1 MLDLLD
7 VRPSELMRGWRCA
20 LLFGLLLLPGLGLH
34 AEQDVSASDSARRG
48 RTQFAQSCG
57 FCHGADANGGS
68 EGPNLMR
75 SAIVRHDENG
85 NRIAP
90 VIRDGRPGKG
100 MPPVPLSDSQIAE
113 IVAFLHRRLEESDL
127 RSPANPREYD
137 LKTLVT
143 GDAAAGK
150 AFFYGSGECSKCH
163 SPSGDLAGIAK
174 KYTPTDLQ
182 AQFLYPSD
190 VKKTANIT
198 TSSGERFAGTL
209 FYEDAFNIAIK
220 DEAGWYH
227 SWPRSEVK
235 VEIRDPLAAHLELL
249 HKYSEADVHNLF
261 AYLETLK

>member
-1 MLDLLD
+1 MRVCSYAFVFGISMLAPFDSHGQEA
-7 VRPSELMRGWRCA
+7 VAP
-20 LLFGLLLLPGLGLH
+20 
-34 AEQDVSASDSARRG
+34 SDSAKRG
-48 RTQFAQSCG
+48 RAQFAQSCG

-85 NRIAP
+85 NLIAP

-100 MPPVPLSDSQIAE
+100 MPPVPLSDSQISE

-137 LKTLVT
+137 LKTLFT
-143 GDAAAGK
+143 GDPATGK
-150 AFFYGSGECSKCH
+150 AFFYGAGGCSKCH
-163 SPSGDLAGIAK
+163 SPSGDLAGVAK

-190 VKKTANIT
+190 VKKTAKVT
-198 TSSGERFAGTL
+198 TSSGESLTGTL
-209 FYEDAFNIAIK
+209 FYEDQFNIALK

-227 SWPRSEVK
+227 SWPRSGVK
-235 VEIRDPLAAHLELL
+235 VEIHDPLAGHLQLL